1 MIRKIQLFSLLTMLC
16 SGMAFAASPVA
27 YVYVQ
32 KPVQGDYVVAP
43 IYAYT
48 AASNGKLTPIK
59 GSPFH
64 VMGNMIGNTG
74 SHLITL
80 GAAFMYSYDVSPSGV
95 IGAQTSE
102 IDNQL
107 YSGSECGRAYTPYLN
122 PPGEMDDTGS
132 YAYAFLS
139 GGSCYALQTYQ
150 VQKPSGDL
158 TFKGSAIWED
168 ACTGSVENSV
178 ALPTIAGD
186 NLFAYSI
193 QGVQAC
199 NVFALF
205 EGFNRESSGTLDFN
219 SSFSAVMPTP
229 PPGGWYYVPQIA
241 QLTGISFAHDTS
253 NHMAIP
259 VQAAKSGAGGEEYY
273 AFSQI
278 ASYTI
283 DKDGNIS
290 TTNTWQNM
298 PTLANG
304 TLNEMKIAP
313 SGKLL
318 AVSVQTGVQFYHFNG
333 AKPIT
338 EFTGVVGTSG
348 YITTMAWDKDNHL
361 YAINGATGRLHIYE
375 ATPTSVK
382 EVSGSPYN
390 DVCGSDS
397 CTLIVRV
404 P

>member
-1 MIRKIQLFSLLTMLC
+1 MKRKTQLFSLLTMLC

-32 KPVQGDYVVAP
+32 KPVQGDNLAP
-43 IYAYT
+43 IYAYAT
-48 AASNGKLTPIK
+48 ASNGKLTPIK

-64 VMGNMIGNTG
+64 VTGNMIGNNG

-80 GAAFMYSYDVSPSGV
+80 GAAFMYSYDVSLSGA

-102 IDNQL
+102 IDTQL

-122 PPGEMDDTGS
+122 PPGDMDNTGS

-139 GGSCYALQTYQ
+139 GGSCYALQTYE

-158 TFKGSAIWED
+158 TFKGSSIWED
-168 ACTGSVENSV
+168 ACTGSANNSV

-193 QGVQAC
+193 QGAQLC

-205 EGFNRESSGTLDFN
+205 EGFNRESSGTFDIN
-219 SSFSAVMPTP
+219 SSFSAGAPTP
-229 PPGGWYYVPQIA
+229 PPGGWFYVPEIT
-241 QLTGISFAHDTS
+241 QLTGISIAHDSS
-253 NHMAIP
+253 NHLAIP
-259 VQAAKSGAGGEEYY
+259 MQATKEGGAGEEYY
-273 AFSQI
+273 PFSQI

-283 DKDGNIS
+283 GKDGNLS
-290 TTNTWQNM
+290 TTNTWQDM
-298 PTLANG
+298 ATFANG
-304 TLNEMKIAP
+304 SMNEMKMAP

-338 EFTGVVGTSG
+338 EFTGVIGTSG
-348 YITTMAWDKDNHL
+348 FITTMAWDADNHL

-390 DVCGSDS
+390 DVCKSDS